1 MFRHVFAPFGVAV
14 SLAVAA
20 IAADPPKSK
29 SSGDV
34 QFVIATLKGDQFT
47 YEVTQQVTVTEY
59 VSQQKQV
66 NGKQVTVMVPVSKQV
81 DQKSMFARPMSELK
95 ATGTNGK
102 EIPPADLKEKLKAAT
117 PVVLLSGPI
126 GEEWRMLF
134 KTGTVFVEPKK

>member
-1 MFRHVFAPFGVAV
+1 MFRHVFAPFGVVV

-20 IAADPPKSK
+20 IAADPPKS
-29 SSGDV
+29 SSAV
-34 QFVIATLKGDQFT
+34 QFVVATLKDDQFT

-59 VSQQKQV
+59 VSEQRVV

-134 KTGTVFVEPKK
+134 KTGTVFVSPKK